1 LQIKNNMAFEM
12 KNMAYWKTKNNAPFK
27 DAPEESHQ
35 GYEQAKKAG
44 KTHTHFKSDDG
55 RWHESEYGFD
65 MDKKF
70 EEVQDTGASEEETS
84 KMVSGISDE
93 QRATLLTSI
102 NKARVEQGLPPA
114 KTLEE
119 GLQTTPT
126 YK

>member
-1 LQIKNNMAFEM
+1 M
-12 KNMAYWKTKNNAPFK
+12 
-27 DAPEESHQ
+27 
-35 GYEQAKKAG
+35 G
-44 KTHTHFKSDDG
+44 KTHTHFKDDNG
-55 RWHESEYGFD
+55 RWNESKYGFD
-65 MDKKF
+65 MEGKY

-93 QRATLLTSI
+93 QRAALLTSI
-102 NKARVEQGLPPA
+102 NKARVEQGLLPA